1 MEYTTN
7 YNLKK
12 PSYDDKTDV
21 ADLNYNADI
30 IDNQMKEN
38 SNAIAGKQDALS
50 SAQLAAVNSGITT
63 ELVAQISANASA
75 INVLATNGAKNR
87 MPFKIADIKS
97 QNTGGTWSG
106 NSYTFNGVTF
116 DISTNGVVSVNGT
129 ATGGNAVLVVSPA
142 ERFTIETGEWVLSG
156 APSGG
161 STSTYN
167 LSISGTVS
175 DTGNS
180 AEFSG
185 CTAQFVRIY
194 VLNGATANN
203 LVFKPMV
210 CSKAEWTISHQYA
223 PYAPTNR
230 ELYEMILELQR

>member
-1 MEYTTN
+1 MADEIYRME
-7 YNLKK
+7 
-12 PSYDDKTDV
+12 
-21 ADLNYNADI
+21 DLYAEDI
-30 IDNQMKEN
+30 VEN
-38 SNAIAGKQDALS
+38 INEVREARGDYSSLRESIASKQDALS
-50 SAQLAAVNSGITT
+50 SSQLAAVNSGITT
-63 ELVAQISANASA
+63 ELVAQIGANASA

-87 MPFKIADIKS
+87 LPFKIADIKS

-106 NSYTFNGVTF
+106 NTYTFNGVTF
-116 DISTNGVVSVNGT
+116 NISTDGIISVNGT
-129 ATGGNAVLVVSPA
+129 ATGGNAAFVVSPT
-142 ERFTIETGEWVLSG
+142 EKFTIETGEWVLSG
-156 APSGG
+156 APTGG

-175 DTGNS
+175 DVGNS

-185 CTAQFVRIY
+185 CTAQLVRIY

-210 CSKAEWTISHQYA
+210 CSKSEWTISQQYA

-230 ELYEMILELQR
+230 ELYEMILALQG

>member
-1 MEYTTN
+1 MADEIYRME
-7 YNLKK
+7 
-12 PSYDDKTDV
+12 
-21 ADLNYNADI
+21 DLYAEDI
-30 IDNQMKEN
+30 VEN
-38 SNAIAGKQDALS
+38 INEVREARGDYSSLRESIASKQDTLS
-50 SAQLAAVNSGITT
+50 SSQLAATNSGVTT
-63 ELVAQISANASA
+63 ELVAQIGANASA

-87 MPFKIADIKS
+87 LPFKIADIKS
-97 QNTGGTWSG
+97 QNTGGTWNG

-116 DISTNGVVSVNGT
+116 DISIDGTVSVNGT
-129 ATGGNAVLVVSPA
+129 ATGGNAAFVVSPT

-156 APSGG
+156 APAGG

-175 DTGNS
+175 DIGNS

-185 CTAQFVRIY
+185 CTSQFVRIY
-194 VLNGATANN
+194 VLNGATANS

-210 CSKAEWTISHQYA
+210 CSKAEWAVSQQYT

-230 ELYEMILELQR
+230 ELYEMLLALQG